1 MLMKKII
8 QFRWLL
14 LIFLFLSIPAVAQ
27 SIGDVAGAL
36 FGGGMEITSI
46 IRTICIIA
54 GVALI
59 FASLLQYK
67 KHRNNPIEVPISTVL
82 LSLIAGLAL
91 LALAFVPIQ
100 IPSSK

>member
-1 MLMKKII
+1 MRYNYFK
-8 QFRWLL
+8 WLL
-14 LIFLFLSIPAVAQ
+14 LIFLFISLPAFAKT
-27 SIGDVAGAL
+27 IGDIAGAL
-36 FGGGMEITSI
+36 FGGGMEISSI
-46 IRTICIIA
+46 IQTICIIT

-67 KHRNNPIEVPISTVL
+67 KHRNNPTEVPISTVL
-82 LSLIAGLAL
+82 LTLLAGLAL